1 MIVPAPTGIATVLSV
16 LSLTDV
22 TGYTAQDDSIE
33 MRTVVGC
40 LARAGESWTLEQAT
54 AGEPTE
60 RAFTSREELDTSKLQ
75 ELGVLIYRLLGI
87 AEFGAAELEG
97 HKVQVKGLRVSNNN
111 DLRFDVTPFQHLDPL
126 CQ

>member
-1 MIVPAPTGIATVLSV
+1 MIVPAPIGIATVLIA
-16 LSLTDV
+16 LSLTEV

-40 LARAGESWTLEQAT
+40 LARAGESWTLEQVT

-75 ELGVLIYRLLGI
+75 KLGVLIYRLLGI
-87 AEFGAAELEG
+87 AEFGVAELEG
-97 HKVQVKGLRVSNNN
+97 HKVQVEGLRISNDN
-111 DLRFDVTPFQHLDPL
+111 DLRLNVTSFQHLDPL

>member
-1 MIVPAPTGIATVLSV
+1 MIVPAPIGIATVLIV
-16 LSLTDV
+16 LSLTEV
-22 TGYTAQDDSIE
+22 AGYTAQDDSIE
-33 MRTVVGC
+33 MRTAVGC

-54 AGEPTE
+54 AAEPTE

-87 AEFGAAELEG
+87 AEFGVAELEG
-97 HKVQVKGLRVSNNN
+97 HKVQVKGLRISNNN
-111 DLRFDVTPFQHLDPL
+111 DLRLNVTSFQHLDPL

>member
-54 AGEPTE
+54 AAEPTE

-87 AEFGAAELEG
+87 AEFGVAELEG
-97 HKVQVKGLRVSNNN
+97 HKVQVKGLRISNAN
-111 DLRFDVTPFQHLDPL
+111 DLRLNVTSFQHLDPL

>member
-1 MIVPAPTGIATVLSV
+1 MIVPAPIGIATVLIA
-16 LSLTDV
+16 LSLTEV

-54 AGEPTE
+54 AAEPTE
-60 RAFTSREELDTSKLQ
+60 RAFTSREALDTSKLQ

-87 AEFGAAELEG
+87 AEFGVAELGG
-97 HKVQVKGLRVSNNN
+97 HKVQRASEY
-111 DLRFDVTPFQHLDPL
+111 
-126 CQ
+126 